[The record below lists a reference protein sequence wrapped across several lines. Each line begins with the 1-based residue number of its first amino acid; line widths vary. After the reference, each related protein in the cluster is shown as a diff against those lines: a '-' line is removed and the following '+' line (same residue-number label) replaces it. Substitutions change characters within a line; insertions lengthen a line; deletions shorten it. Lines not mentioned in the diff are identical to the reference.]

1 MARGALGHL
10 RQRAHNNVG
19 SIYAAYNKKL
29 QVRPRPSSFAEV
41 ASTPSVPH
49 PYPLSPANLK
59 PVPASILSP
68 WENSVQKLVASSLP
82 CVTANG
88 QRTRHTYIEMAL
100 PLDLFIDYLLD
111 IEMLDASAADGSP
124 GQVVWSNSF
133 STGGFRTTQDFA
145 TSFQIIRMNHRGTTT
160 AGALQA
166 IGTQFAGRNPEGSE
180 FDDALINAGLDALTS
195 PKIPARNATAARRH
209 PGRFIRTDV
218 AQPPAADANHRSAA
232 RRGAALLTSQL
243 WMDLVQQAG
252 GDNIVDQIVAAPGG
266 QRALVTLNA
275 NSRGKHIMLALRRIA
290 HSEAYL
296 DGPSATDQFYDNKL
310 TVAPWE
316 ETD

>member
-1 MARGALGHL
+1 MVALPGEAE
-10 RQRAHNNVG
+10 QRFFAADPVKIVFASNNVG

-29 QVRPRPSSFAEV
+29 QARLRPSSFAQV

-100 PLDLFIDYLLD
+100 PLDLFTDYLLD

-124 GQVVWSNSF
+124 GQVVWSSSF

-180 FDDALINAGLDALTS
+180 FDDALINAGLDALPS
-195 PKIPARNATAARRH
+195 PKIPALTIFWD
-209 PGRFIRTDV
+209 PGTPP
-218 AQPPAADANHRSAA
+218 QPAAILVDSSEPMWRS
-232 RRGAALLTSQL
+232 RPLPTLITDPPPGAAQRYQMTSQL
-243 WMDLVQQAG
+243 WMDLVQQVG
-252 GDNIVDQIVAAPGG
+252 GDN
-266 QRALVTLNA
+266 
-275 NSRGKHIMLALRRIA
+275 IA

-296 DGPSATDQFYDNKL
+296 DGPSATDQFCTILDNKL

>member
-1 MARGALGHL
+1 MVALPGEAE
-10 RQRAHNNVG
+10 QRFFAADPVKIVFASSNVG

-29 QVRPRPSSFAEV
+29 QARLRPSSFAQV

-100 PLDLFIDYLLD
+100 PLDLFTDYLLD

-124 GQVVWSNSF
+124 GQLVWSSSF
-133 STGGFRTTQDFA
+133 STGESAPPRT
-145 TSFQIIRMNHRGTTT
+145 SPPRCRSIRMNHRGTTT

-166 IGTQFAGRNPEGSE
+166 IGTQFAGRNPE
-180 FDDALINAGLDALTS
+180 
-195 PKIPARNATAARRH
+195 R
-209 PGRFIRTDV
+209 
-218 AQPPAADANHRSAA
+218 
-232 RRGAALLTSQL
+232 
-243 WMDLVQQAG
+243 
-252 GDNIVDQIVAAPGG
+252 
-266 QRALVTLNA
+266 
-275 NSRGKHIMLALRRIA
+275 
-290 HSEAYL
+290 
-296 DGPSATDQFYDNKL
+296 
-310 TVAPWE
+310 
-316 ETD
+316 